1 MNAILR
7 MESLTKVTTKA
18 ITGTIRT
25 GMGEMEVET
34 KETTKVV
41 TMAIAM
47 AITRTMENLEGT
59 NSRMGT
65 ETTMGTPMEVAITKE
80 LPKES

>member
-7 MESLTKVTTKA
+7 MESLTKVITKA
-18 ITGTIRT
+18 ITGIIRT
-25 GMGEMEVET
+25 RIVEMEVET
-34 KETTKVV
+34 KGTAKVV

-47 AITRTMENLEGT
+47 AITRTMGSLEET
-59 NSRMGT
+59 NNRMGT
-65 ETTMGTPMEVAITKE
+65 ETAMGTPMEVAITKE